1 MHTPPVKPPESG
13 FSEGTFVWGIRTE
26 IQQGRLSRNKVSV
39 GEPADGSPP
48 KKGGLRPTLKTFAMQ
63 GKPRWFSRQFHGSL
77 PRTKRSI
84 ERPSRARSPA
94 SAVTPRALESPGRS
108 NRHRGAGGFSPPRPP
123 LRRNPVPHD
132 GLPRTRIGGVVVP
145 SGFEPESRAPKA
157 CMIDRY
163 TTGLRLTV

>member
-94 SAVTPRALESPGRS
+94 PAPRKSRAFQSAPWR
-108 NRHRGAGGFSPPRPP
+108 RGILSAKAPAPPE
-123 LRRNPVPHD
+123 PVPHD
-132 GLPRTRIGGVVVP
+132 GLPRTRIGRVVVP

>member
-94 SAVTPRALESPGRS
+94 PHPPSRPGPS
-108 NRHRGAGGFSPPRPP
+108 KVQGVPVGTVAPGGP
-123 LRRNPVPHD
+123 LRR
-132 GLPRTRIGGVVVP
+132 
-145 SGFEPESRAPKA
+145 
-157 CMIDRY
+157 
-163 TTGLRLTV
+163 GLRSAGTRSPWRPPAHTHREGGSPVRVRTGVAGSKGLHD

>member
-94 SAVTPRALESPGRS
+94 SVARLGPSKVQGVPIGTVAP
-108 NRHRGAGGFSPPRPP
+108 GGFSPPGPP
-123 LRRNPVPHD
+123 LCRNPVPHD